1 MRKYFYKI
9 RIIYLSCLFLAF
21 CFVFISSFASGFSI
35 TASAV
40 VAFLITICGG
50 YVLPDVSFKE
60 CNLYDGLSLKTMV
73 FYKSMFFYYELDV
86 YQKILVNIILRKRCE
101 VDDVKYEIVNPLTQ
115 KRELLTIWVK
125 DFKLVIDFCEIVR
138 LFFNG
143 EEIYK
148 CNRIGEY
155 SFKEEILQQFEI
167 KDSKKQKAKS
177 LEIVLKQKYKEL
189 KTKK

>member
-21 CFVFISSFASGFSI
+21 CFVFITSFASGFSI

-50 YVLPDVSFKE
+50 YVLPNVSFKE

-73 FYKSMFFYYELDV
+73 FYKAMFFYYELDV

-101 VDDVKYEIVNPLTQ
+101 VDDVKYEIINPLTQ
-115 KRELLTIWVK
+115 KKELLTIWVK

>member
-1 MRKYFYKI
+1 M
-9 RIIYLSCLFLAF
+9 
-21 CFVFISSFASGFSI
+21 
-35 TASAV
+35 
-40 VAFLITICGG
+40 
-50 YVLPDVSFKE
+50 
-60 CNLYDGLSLKTMV
+60 
-73 FYKSMFFYYELDV
+73 
-86 YQKILVNIILRKRCE
+86 VNIILRKRCE
-101 VDDVKYEIVNPLTQ
+101 VDDVKYEIINPLTQ

-189 KTKK
+189 NTKK